1 MLPQRCQPAL
11 YLTSRHQF
19 EFIETLKIRAS
30 FAHVTAPAR
39 APEGMATRT
48 RTVTG
53 TTRHHLLEMSADLL
67 ALSLAGNQYALR
79 TAPDLLRITP
89 PHRRRGNR
97 FGFGLSAPQPRP
109 KTQSAWVSHEPMLD
123 PHSEQ
128 LVQGHTCGS
137 YKLRGRYALY
147 CSEDIASRRFVQGT
161 LEICALE

>member
-11 YLTSRHQF
+11 YLTSRHHC

-30 FAHVTAPAR
+30 FGYVTAPAR

-89 PHRRRGNR
+89 PLIAGEEIVE
-97 FGFGLSAPQPRP
+97 GL
-109 KTQSAWVSHEPMLD
+109 D
-123 PHSEQ
+123 
-128 LVQGHTCGS
+128 
-137 YKLRGRYALY
+137 
-147 CSEDIASRRFVQGT
+147 
-161 LEICALE
+161 